1 MLISPVVPKLR
12 VILWE
17 IKVLRT
23 KLFFLESSFCEILG
37 YFTSIQQLSKWNYMR
52 SLEGKF
58 LLTTHN
64 VWNIT
69 KRRCFSVVT
78 KWKVNKQYAVFY
90 KLISYYYIILR
101 GIFGCQINKVKNNV
115 SSENEN
121 QPLKCVAVTDVVIV
135 HIVQKYTWHKDI

>member
-23 KLFFLESSFCEILG
+23 KLFFLESAFCEILG

-64 VWNIT
+64 VWNI
-69 KRRCFSVVT
+69 KKGAAF
-78 KWKVNKQYAVFY
+78 
-90 KLISYYYIILR
+90 L
-101 GIFGCQINKVKNNV
+101 
-115 SSENEN
+115 
-121 QPLKCVAVTDVVIV
+121 
-135 HIVQKYTWHKDI
+135 